1 MWRYKRLSP
10 SGRVALVELAL
21 SGFQAIGRES
31 VAISW
36 RSDLDVSP
44 SSLKARARTA
54 CGGSLW
60 FQEIGRDFAEMRAAF
75 LKTDRRRQVIEN
87 NGGNHR
93 RSSLR
98 PVALITGGGD
108 AEPG

>member
-31 VAISW
+31 VTIPW

-44 SSLKARARTA
+44 SSLKARALILNLDSLDRAGRARCVGVHWHTA
-54 CGGSLW
+54 
-60 FQEIGRDFAEMRAAF
+60 FAAAQPAKRYDVF
-75 LKTDRRRQVIEN
+75 ILDSARR
-87 NGGNHR
+87 
-93 RSSLR
+93 
-98 PVALITGGGD
+98 
-108 AEPG
+108 